1 MRFDISH
8 HSLGSASEAGPV
20 IALKT
25 AAS

>member
-1 MRFDISH
+1 MRFDIVH
-8 HSLGSASEAGPV
+8 HSLGDNTTAGPV